1 MNLHTKNFQGI
12 SDAIDRGCTR
22 GDKMGNAIILLASHM
37 GGRRI

>member
-1 MNLHTKNFQGI
+1 MNLHTKNFQ
-12 SDAIDRGCTR
+12 GCTR